1 MAVPV
6 GIKKLWRTL
15 WRPSIRYPVVVV
27 IGAGILIGAILSG
40 AFASFVQHSNSEAY
54 CTSCHEMETA
64 YREYQESFHY
74 RNPAGVRAICS
85 DCHVPPG
92 NWMETVF
99 FKIGKMQELFA
110 HYRGTLD
117 TAEKF
122 EAKRLELAQRVW
134 RRMAASDSASCR
146 NCHSMTAMDLEKQR
160 PRAREQHG
168 SVRDAGK
175 TCIDC
180 HKGIAHKPVQ
190 ESHEAQAPESGDFT
204 L

>member
-1 MAVPV
+1 M
-6 GIKKLWRTL
+6 GIKKLWHAL
-15 WRPSIRYPVVVV
+15 WRPSIRYPVVML
-27 IGAGILIGAILSG
+27 IGAGILIGAVFSG

-54 CTSCHEMETA
+54 CTSCHEMETVQ
-64 YREYQESFHY
+64 REYQESFHY

-92 NWMETVF
+92 NWAATVL

-117 TAEKF
+117 TEEKF
-122 EAKRLELAQRVW
+122 EARRLELAERVW
-134 RRMAASDSASCR
+134 RRMEASESAPCR

-160 PRAREQHG
+160 PRARGQHE
-168 SVRDAGK
+168 SAREAGE

-180 HKGIAHKPVQ
+180 HKGIAHRPVQ
-190 ESHEAQAPESGDFT
+190 ALPEPQTPESGDFA